1 MFMGTVN
8 FYLKKSEGSGKDKRS
23 LIYLQFKYGGM
34 KLVFSF
40 GQTINPKLWNA
51 NKQRVKNN
59 KTTTADGKHLLNDLL
74 DSLVKVCE
82 RAYNA
87 ELKNGIPSP
96 TTLKQSLSD
105 FINQNS
111 SDPNKPSLYK
121 LIDRFISGEIKYKG
135 REKSSNTI
143 KTYRTVLGHLKEV
156 EQQKKLPIDY
166 NAITLDFLYKYITF
180 LRSKNLS
187 QNAIA
192 KDVQIIKTFMKK
204 AVTLR
209 ESTNIWFQHE
219 DFTATREET
228 DSVYLTEKEVIDLYY
243 YDLSEN
249 KRLESIRD
257 LFVFGCFV
265 GLRYSDY
272 SDVKPEN
279 IVTVDGELF
288 VKLKTKK
295 TGDLV
300 IIPCNP
306 IVLQIFHKYEHNP
319 NRLPKSIS
327 NQKFNQGIKEVCQS
341 AGLIEEGRLSTEPKK
356 QLFNCVSSHTAR
368 RSFATN
374 LYLEGFPVIDLM
386 KITGHKTERAFMKY
400 IKVTKLDAAKR
411 LNTHIKTMWSRKL
424 LKVAS

>member
-1 MFMGTVN
+1 MGAVN
-8 FYLKKSEGSGKDKRS
+8 FYLKKPEGSGKDKRS
-23 LIYLQFKYGGM
+23 LIYLQFKYRGN

-40 GQTINPKLWNA
+40 GQTIQPKNWNA

-59 KTTTADGKHLLNDLL
+59 KTTTSDGRHLLNDLL
-74 DSLVKVCE
+74 DSLVKICE
-82 RAYNA
+82 RSYNA
-87 ELKNGIPSP
+87 ELKNGIPALV
-96 TTLKQSLSD
+96 TLKQYLTD

-111 SDPNKPSLYK
+111 SDPDKPSFYK
-121 LIDRFISGEIKYKG
+121 LIGRFISGEIKHKG
-135 REKSSNTI
+135 MEKSKNTI
-143 KTYRTVLGHLKEV
+143 KTYQTVLGHLKDFER
-156 EQQKKLPIDY
+156 QKKFPIDY
-166 NAITLDFLYKYITF
+166 NAINLDFLYKYITF

-219 DFTATREET
+219 DFTAVREET
-228 DSVYLTEKEVIDLYY
+228 DSVYLTEKEIIDLYQY
-243 YDLSEN
+243 SFS
-249 KRLESIRD
+249 KSKSLEAIRD
-257 LFVFGCFV
+257 LFVFGCFI

-306 IVLQIFHKYEHNP
+306 IVLQIFKKYEHNP

-327 NQKFNQGIKEVCQS
+327 NQKFNEGIKEACQI
-341 AGLIEEGRLSTEPKK
+341 AGLIEPGRLSTEPGKE
-356 QLFNCVSSHTAR
+356 LFKCVTSHTAR

-386 KITGHKTERAFMKY
+386 KITGHKTEKAFMKY
-400 IKVTKLDAAKR
+400 IRVTKLDAAKR